1 MNWTEK
7 RWRILHS
14 GRASDRWSGWSATTG
29 NNMTT
34 QLPVRAD
41 GNVLFRFTAGAFAF
55 EVLSTP
61 AELEHCCNFLADGA
75 TGVGTVRL
83 GLFGP
88 YEVRVTRGSEDWM
101 VRVHVSAPTGDGSEA
116 AAQCI
121 GGDMRRMLLLKALT
135 QFMAPPAPVDTPPAP
150 VHEPAAAREMPAR
163 ADAGTDRRVL
173 HTAADL
179 RRLVIYV
186 ATHWT
191 VPRVEMAIDRFAE
204 LDRQRAQTLIT
215 RLAGIS
221 EYQSL
226 GAWAAVVTVI
236 LGTIRIVQS
245 FNQRTIEQRF
255 VDTYV
260 SSAGLWEYA
269 VGLAVAAGCA
279 WFAGKWLG
287 ALWCRL
293 RLLLALFRLWLRAR
307 SLESKA

>member
-1 MNWTEK
+1 
-7 RWRILHS
+7 
-14 GRASDRWSGWSATTG
+14 
-29 NNMTT
+29 MTT
-34 QLPVRAD
+34 QLAVRAD

-61 AELEHCCNFLADGA
+61 AELQHCCNFLADGA

-101 VRVHVSAPTGDGSEA
+101 VQVHVNAPTDDGSGTA
-116 AAQCI
+116 GQCI
-121 GGDMRRMLLLKALT
+121 SGDMRRMLLLKALT
-135 QFMAPPAPVDTPPAP
+135 QFMAPP
-150 VHEPAAAREMPAR
+150 PAAVGTPAALVPEPSAVHATPAMR
-163 ADAGTDRRVL
+163 DAGTDRRVL

-179 RRLVIYV
+179 RRLVIHV

-191 VPRVEMAIDRFAE
+191 VPRVEVAIERFAE
-204 LDRQRAQTLIT
+204 LDRQRAQTRIT

-236 LGTIRIVQS
+236 LGTIWIVQS
-245 FNQRTIEQRF
+245 FNARTIEQRF
-255 VDTYV
+255 IDTYV
-260 SSAGLWEYA
+260 TSVGLWKYA
-269 VGLAVAAGCA
+269 LGLAVAAGCA

-293 RLLLALFRLWLRAR
+293 RLLLALCRLWLRAR
-307 SLESKA
+307 SLESNR